1 MRCQARRGRRRGG
14 VLSQAQIP
22 GPLQRS
28 PSGRGGGSDG
38 GRSDAGRLKPT
49 IGRTCLRGTQ
59 TRRPRCREHPDS
71 GAKQTAGMRA
81 GPHMARRS
89 SPGRGSWPDWCT
101 IRREPPGPP
110 ARLWQKLP
118 REDSAKPDP
127 TPGRTSD
134 FGPDARRRLARETH
148 AAGIDAERGA
158 GRSHIYLLRQV
169 ASGASSETNF
179 YHPEDE
185 NLTGREACEV
195 SSPPQGGRCPSQ
207 KQFVLP

>member
-28 PSGRGGGSDG
+28 PSGRRGGSDG
-38 GRSDAGRLKPT
+38 GRSDAGRLKPL

-59 TRRPRCREHPDS
+59 TRRQRCREHPDS
-71 GAKQTAGMRA
+71 GAKQTAGMGA
-81 GPHMARRS
+81 GPQMARRS
-89 SPGRGSWPDWCT
+89 SPGRGSRSDWCT

-110 ARLWQKLP
+110 ARLKRHLMVTSQ
-118 REDSAKPDP
+118 PDP
-127 TPGRTSD
+127 RPVIPRD
-134 FGPDARRRLARETH
+134 EGPEDRRRLARETH

-158 GRSHIYLLRQV
+158 GRSHIKLLRQV

-179 YHPEDE
+179 
-185 NLTGREACEV
+185 
-195 SSPPQGGRCPSQ
+195 SPPGGSNPDRRRSLGFLTV
-207 KQFVLP
+207 QFHKG